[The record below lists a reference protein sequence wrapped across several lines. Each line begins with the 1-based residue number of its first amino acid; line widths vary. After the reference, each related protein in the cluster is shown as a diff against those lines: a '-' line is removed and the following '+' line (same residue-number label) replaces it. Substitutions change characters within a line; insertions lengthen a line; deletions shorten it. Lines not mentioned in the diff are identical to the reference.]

1 MTNKTKAGDK
11 ITIYVKD
18 NPMRRTQALVTYV
31 SASGVVYFRPLKTM
45 HFKLYPDTTLG
56 TEAHLWA
63 GNIYSTSD
71 IENLVFTGSFKDL
84 LGIALQ
90 ESEEKA
96 TFEASPTLNSD
107 EPLKLRKVNVALD
120 APTMKLEDIPKHE
133 MRYTSKLD
141 ENGHTSSVVD
151 GANEFF
157 KAFTSGCHHHHFVLP
172 QTKLS
177 STLTGFCEDAKK
189 KAEEFKEAAFIA
201 DRVVNHG
208 DIEYTVRMMLKAG
221 LAPHQ
226 IAEEI
231 QRQFYNAMV
240 NE

>member
-1 MTNKTKAGDK
+1 MTNKPKAGDK
-11 ITIYVKD
+11 ITIYVKE
-18 NPMRRTQALVTYV
+18 NPMRRTKALVTYV
-31 SASGVVYFRPLKTM
+31 SSSGVVYFRPLKTM

-90 ESEEKA
+90 ESEEEA
-96 TFEASPTLNSD
+96 TFEASPTLKSE
-107 EPLKLRKVNVALD
+107 EPLKLRKVNVSLD
-120 APTMKLEDIPKHE
+120 APTMKLEDLPKHDNT
-133 MRYTSKLD
+133 YTPKLD

-151 GANEFF
+151 GTNEFF
-157 KAFTSGCHHHHFVLP
+157 KAFASGTHHCIPPHIKINSL
-172 QTKLS
+172 
-177 STLTGFCEDAKK
+177 LTGFCEDAKK
-189 KAEEFKEAAFIA
+189 KAEEFKEAVFIT
-201 DRVVNHG
+201 DRVVSHG

-221 LAPHQ
+221 LSPHQ
-226 IAEEI
+226 IAKEI

-240 NE
+240 EE

>member
-1 MTNKTKAGDK
+1 
-11 ITIYVKD
+11 
-18 NPMRRTQALVTYV
+18 
-31 SASGVVYFRPLKTM
+31 
-45 HFKLYPDTTLG
+45 
-56 TEAHLWA
+56 
-63 GNIYSTSD
+63 
-71 IENLVFTGSFKDL
+71 
-84 LGIALQ
+84 
-90 ESEEKA
+90 
-96 TFEASPTLNSD
+96 
-107 EPLKLRKVNVALD
+107 
-120 APTMKLEDIPKHE
+120 

-157 KAFTSGCHHHHFVLP
+157 KAFTSGCHHHHFVPP